1 MNVLGLLPVVGQPRF
16 AKRIAMMREQGAEVR
31 CLAFERPYHKGRPPD
46 CALEVLG
53 RIPHGRYL
61 FRLRVFLRSIGV
73 IRRRIKD
80 TDVVYAFGLDMLL
93 LGWLASL
100 FLNKPL
106 VLEIGDIRAVQTAGG
121 LKGRLFRVLD
131 KWLVRRADLVV
142 FTAEDFYRRYYQGWL
157 GLRLNHR
164 IIENKIDFPVT
175 PTAPKPLA
183 DGDTLVIGYFGVLR
197 CEWSVHALAA
207 LADAYPDRLRIKVA
221 GFSLLPAALLEDLDR
236 RANVTVQGPYCSPR
250 DLPALYGEVDMIW
263 ASYAPIAADD
273 WNLRW
278 ARTNRFYEACAFGR
292 PLVTRQG
299 SNDGKWVAEYDI
311 GLTLDAVEPDQV
323 VTRFKEV
330 SPAVLRRWQENMRAL
345 PSPVFA
351 CTDEASSLH
360 EAMRELVSQGRD
372 HRP

>member
-1 MNVLGLLPVVGQPRF
+1 MNVLSLLPVVGQPRF
-16 AKRIAMMREQGAEVR
+16 ARRIAMLQEQGAEVR
-31 CLAFERPYHKGRPPD
+31 GLAFDRPYHKGRPPD
-46 CALEVLG
+46 CRLDVLG
-53 RIPHGRYL
+53 EIPHGRYL
-61 FRLRVFLRSIGV
+61 LRMRVFLRSIGV
-73 IRRRIKD
+73 IRRRIKEAE
-80 TDVVYAFGLDMLL
+80 VVYAFGLDMLL

-106 VLEIGDIRAVQTAGG
+106 VLEIGDIRAIQTTGG
-121 LKGRLFRVLD
+121 LKGRLFRGLD

-175 PTAPKPLA
+175 PVAPKSLT
-183 DGDTLVIGYFGVLR
+183 DDDTLVIGYFGVLR
-197 CEWSVHALAA
+197 CEWSVRALAA
-207 LADAYPDRLRIKVA
+207 LADAYPDRLHIKVA

-236 RANVTVQGPYCSPR
+236 RDNVTVQGPYRSPG
-250 DLPALYGEVDMIW
+250 DLPGIYGEVDMIW

-311 GLTLDAVEPDQV
+311 GLTLDAVEPEQV
-323 VTRFKEV
+323 VTRFQEV

-345 PSPVFA
+345 PSSVFA

>member
-1 MNVLGLLPVVGQPRF
+1 MNVLGLLPVMGQPRY

-31 CLAFERPYHKGRPPD
+31 CLAFDRPYHEGRPPD
-46 CALEVLG
+46 CAVEVLG
-53 RIPHGRYL
+53 SIPHGRYL
-61 FRLRVFLRSIGV
+61 FRLRVFLRSVGV

-80 TDVVYAFGLDMLL
+80 ADVVYAFGLDMLL

-121 LKGRLFRVLD
+121 LKGRLFRGLD
-131 KWLVRRADLVV
+131 KWLVRRAALVV
-142 FTAEDFYRRYYQGWL
+142 FTAEDFYRRYYQDWL

-164 IIENKIDFPVT
+164 VIENKIDFPVT
-175 PTAPKPLA
+175 PTVPKPLA

-197 CEWSVHALAA
+197 CEWSVRALAA

-221 GFSLLPAALLEDLDR
+221 GFSLLPAALLDDLDR
-236 RANVTVQGPYCSPR
+236 RANVTVQGPYRSPR
-250 DLPALYGEVDMIW
+250 DLPALYGDVDMIW

-323 VTRFKEV
+323 VTRFQEV

-345 PSPVFA
+345 PSSVFA
-351 CTDEASSLH
+351 CTEEASSLH

>member
-1 MNVLGLLPVVGQPRF
+1 
-16 AKRIAMMREQGAEVR
+16 
-31 CLAFERPYHKGRPPD
+31 
-46 CALEVLG
+46 
-53 RIPHGRYL
+53 
-61 FRLRVFLRSIGV
+61 
-73 IRRRIKD
+73 
-80 TDVVYAFGLDMLL
+80 
-93 LGWLASL
+93 
-100 FLNKPL
+100 
-106 VLEIGDIRAVQTAGG
+106 
-121 LKGRLFRVLD
+121 
-131 KWLVRRADLVV
+131 
-142 FTAEDFYRRYYQGWL
+142 
-157 GLRLNHR
+157 
-164 IIENKIDFPVT
+164 VT

-197 CEWSVHALAA
+197 CEWSVRALAA

-221 GFSLLPAALLEDLDR
+221 GFSLLRAALLEDLDR
-236 RANVTVQGPYCSPR
+236 RANVTVQGPYRSPR
-250 DLPALYGEVDMIW
+250 DLPALYGEVDMVW

-311 GLTLDAVEPDQV
+311 GLTLDAVEPEQAV
-323 VTRFKEV
+323 ARFKEV

-345 PSPVFA
+345 PPSVFA
-351 CTDEASSLH
+351 CTEEASSLH